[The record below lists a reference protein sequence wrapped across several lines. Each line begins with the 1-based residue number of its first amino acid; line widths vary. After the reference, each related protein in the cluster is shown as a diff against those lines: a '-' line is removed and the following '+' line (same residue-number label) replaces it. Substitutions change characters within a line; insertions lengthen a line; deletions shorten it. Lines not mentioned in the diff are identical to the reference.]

1 LRLLYSY
8 VVRRAFVLT
17 CLALGVVST
26 ARAEDPDPGDARG
39 RFVGFAPLS
48 QSQLYEK
55 RMRFAGGEPMISVGI
70 MDGQAEVSLQADGPV
85 RLMFDEDRLPKKVY
99 APPATRFTFRPLS
112 ARPAKLA
119 YWVVVETTPYLAVE
133 QAQASRREWEGRGYR
148 VKVFEVGTIV
158 ALRGNVL
165 DTRARHVAVG
175 GYARARRAARE
186 TRKIFAGHGLRTF
199 VHEELLEPSRGQ
211 IGIYDE
217 AGRLI
222 HQATDSA
229 YFGTVQG
236 GLIQVKDVEHG
247 RGYRSHG
254 RQTREFWGHIY
265 VALDRRGKLS
275 VINSVGAEK
284 LLGGLVPAEIFATA
298 PIEALK
304 AQAVTARG
312 EIFSKLGH
320 RHFGEPFHLCSE
332 QHCQVYA
339 GAGHERPPTNDAV
352 AQTRGLLAVRPRE
365 DPAAPMSLVDSVYSS
380 TCGGFSEANEAV
392 WDREPSESLRPKLD
406 AIGKDPLLDEYA
418 TGLDDKKLR
427 SFLEAFP
434 PVACARSSFVNKKK
448 FRWRRTFSAGRL
460 AKVGA
465 KLGVGAISN
474 IEILGR
480 GPGGRI
486 TGLRITGAAGR
497 RDVLR
502 ELPVRRLFGNLNS
515 GLFVLDL
522 ERAPKTGALLS
533 ATFVGGGWGHGVG
546 MCQVGAIGRAER
558 GHDFEKILG
567 HYYNGAVVERVY

>member
-1 LRLLYSY
+1 MRALSAVISLL
-8 VVRRAFVLT
+8 
-17 CLALGVVST
+17 CLASPGW
-26 ARAEDPDPGDARG
+26 AADPPADRG
-39 RFVGFAPLS
+39 HFVTFSPLS
-48 QSQLYEK
+48 QRQLYEK

-70 MDGQAEVSLQADGPV
+70 MDSQAEVTLEADGPV
-85 RLMFDEDRLPKKVY
+85 RLMFDEDQLPKTVY
-99 APPATRFTFRPLS
+99 APPAARFSFKPLT

-133 QAQASRREWEGRGYR
+133 QAEATRAQWAERGYPTR
-148 VKVFEVGTIV
+148 VFEVGTIV

-175 GYARARRAARE
+175 GYSNHTRAERQMRR
-186 TRKIFAGHGLRTF
+186 IFKKRGLRTF
-199 VHEELLEPSRGQ
+199 VHEQLLEPSRGTV
-211 IGIYDE
+211 GVYDGE
-217 AGRLI
+217 GRLI
-222 HQATDSA
+222 HEAQDSV

-236 GLIQVKDVEHG
+236 GLVEVHDVEHG

-254 RQTREFWGHIY
+254 RQNRQFWGHIY
-265 VALDRRGKLS
+265 VALDRHGKLS

-298 PIEALK
+298 PLEALK

-339 GAGHERPPTNDAV
+339 GAGHERPATNKAV
-352 AQTRGLLAVRPRE
+352 AQTRGLLAVRPRKNKQ
-365 DPAAPMSLVDSVYSS
+365 APLTLVDSVYSS

-392 WDREPSESLRPKLD
+392 WDREASQSLRPRLD
-406 AIGKDPLLDEYA
+406 AIGNDPLLAEFK
-418 TGLDDKKLR
+418 TGMSEEKLR
-427 SFLEAFP
+427 GFLQAYP
-434 PVACARSSFVNKKK
+434 PVACAASSFVNKKK
-448 FRWRRTFSAGRL
+448 FRWRRSFSARRL
-460 AKVGA
+460 SRIGK
-465 KLGVGAISN
+465 KLGVGTIEDISV
-474 IEILGR
+474 LGR

-486 TGLRITGAAGR
+486 TGLRIKGKGGQ

-522 ERAPKTGALLS
+522 ERDPRTGALVNVV
-533 ATFVGGGWGHGVG
+533 FVGGGWGHGVG

-558 GHDFEKILG
+558 GHDFRKILG